1 MSAKVLMLASGKG
14 GTGKSTVSVLLG
26 AKLAARGHRVLLV
39 ELDSGLRSVDVISG
53 VYGKTVYDVEDI
65 LSGRCRADKAVAE
78 SPLYPNL
85 AVISAPYSGG
95 TVQTAPLAAFLQQV
109 HDAFDFIL
117 LDTAAGMGS
126 PFEAAAAVAHLA
138 LLVITPDPVTLR
150 DGRIVSDAL
159 YEHPC
164 LTVRL
169 LLNKVPQT
177 LAGTGIEDL
186 DVCIDTV
193 GAQLIG
199 VLPDSEQ
206 VKIAGATGT
215 KLPQDCKADR
225 AFAAVAARICG
236 QEIPLVI
243 A

>member
-1 MSAKVLMLASGKG
+1 
-14 GTGKSTVSVLLG
+14 
-26 AKLAARGHRVLLV
+26 
-39 ELDSGLRSVDVISG
+39 
-53 VYGKTVYDVEDI
+53 
-65 LSGRCRADKAVAE
+65 
-78 SPLYPNL
+78 
-85 AVISAPYSGG
+85 
-95 TVQTAPLAAFLQQV
+95 
-109 HDAFDFIL
+109 IL